1 MLLRLRLS
9 CGIRTSL
16 LFMAKLQS
24 VVDVPSCLSTCLDGY
39 LGCFHLLALVNTDA
53 MNIHV
58 EVSVW
63 LSVFSSLGLYF
74 VEFLGCMVTM
84 YGDCQAIS
92 TVSTILYSHQ
102 QLREAPSSS
111 LPTLV
116 AVFPD

>member
-1 MLLRLRLS
+1 MLATSGRGIAYLLHLASFTEQNASEVRLS

-24 VVDVPSCLSTCLDGY
+24 VVDVPSLFIHVSVDGY

-63 LSVFSSLGLYF
+63 LSVFSSLGLYLE

-84 YGDCQAIS
+84 
-92 TVSTILYSHQ
+92 
-102 QLREAPSSS
+102 
-111 LPTLV
+111 
-116 AVFPD
+116 